1 MKIQLID
8 KGSSLPNC
16 WKQCGASF
24 EDWEELKAGKEISVK
39 SVSDSIKKLIKVKEK
54 KKESK

>member
-1 MKIQLID
+1 MKIQLIN

-16 WKQCGASF
+16 WKECGASF

-39 SVSDSIKKLIKVKEK
+39 SISNSIKNFVKEN

>member
-8 KGSSLPNC
+8 KGFSLPNC
-16 WKQCGASF
+16 WKECGASF

-39 SVSDSIKKLIKVKEK
+39 SVSDSIKNLIKIKEK

>member
-1 MKIQLID
+1 MKIIIID

-16 WKQCGASF
+16 WKDCGASLK
-24 EDWEELKAGKEISVK
+24 DWEELKAGKEVSVK
-39 SVSDSIKKLIKVKEK
+39 RVADSIKNLVKVKEN

>member
-8 KGSSLPNC
+8 KNSNLPNC
-16 WKQCGASF
+16 WKQCGVSF
-24 EDWEELKAGKEISVK
+24 EDWEELKSGKEISVK
-39 SVSDSIKKLIKVKEK
+39 SVFDSIKNLIKIKEK

>member
-8 KGSSLPNC
+8 KGSNLPNC
-16 WKQCGASF
+16 WKECGASF

-39 SVSDSIKKLIKVKEK
+39 SISDSIKNFVKEK

>member
-1 MKIQLID
+1 MKIQLIN

-16 WKQCGASF
+16 WKECGASF
-24 EDWEELKAGKEISVK
+24 EDWEKLKDGNEISVK
-39 SVSDSIKKLIKVKEK
+39 KVSDSIKDLVKIKEN

>member
-1 MKIQLID
+1 MKIAIID
-8 KGSSLPNC
+8 KGSGIPNC

-39 SVSDSIKKLIKVKEK
+39 KVSNSIKDLVKVKEN

>member
-8 KGSSLPNC
+8 KSSSPPNC
-16 WKQCGASF
+16 WKECGASF
-24 EDWEELKAGKEISVK
+24 EDWEELKSGNEISVK
-39 SVSDSIKKLIKVKEK
+39 KVCDSIKNLVKIKEK

>member
-8 KGSSLPNC
+8 KNSSLPNC

-24 EDWEELKAGKEISVK
+24 EDWEELTAGKEISVK
-39 SVSDSIKKLIKVKEK
+39 SVSDSIKNLIKVKEK

>member
-1 MKIQLID
+1 MKIAIID

-16 WKQCGASF
+16 WKECGASF
-24 EDWEELKAGKEISVK
+24 DDWEELKAGKEVSVK
-39 SVSDSIKKLIKVKEK
+39 KISDSIKNLVKVKEN

>member
-1 MKIQLID
+1 MKIQIIN

-16 WKQCGASF
+16 WKECGASF
-24 EDWEELKAGKEISVK
+24 EDWEELKSGKEISVK
-39 SVSDSIKKLIKVKEK
+39 SVPDAIKNFVKFN

>member
-8 KGSSLPNC
+8 KSSSLPNC

>member
-8 KGSSLPNC
+8 KSSSLPNC
-16 WKQCGASF
+16 WKECGASF
-24 EDWEELKAGKEISVK
+24 EDWEELKAGNEISVK
-39 SVSDSIKKLIKVKEK
+39 KVSDSIKNLVKIKEK

>member
-16 WKQCGASF
+16 WKES
-24 EDWEELKAGKEISVK
+24 I
-39 SVSDSIKKLIKVKEK
+39 SDSIKNFVKEK